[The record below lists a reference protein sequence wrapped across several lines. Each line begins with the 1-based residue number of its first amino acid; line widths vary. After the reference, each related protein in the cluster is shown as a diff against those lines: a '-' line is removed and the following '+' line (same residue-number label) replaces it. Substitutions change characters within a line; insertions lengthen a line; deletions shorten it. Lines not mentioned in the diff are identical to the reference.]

1 MYSVNFLTIIN
12 LYKIFNQNSFK
23 RNIDE
28 IYVLLV
34 YGFFLINLFK
44 IFRLKVEI
52 LISLRNI
59 LFLIS

>member
-23 RNIDE
+23 RNIGE

-34 YGFFLINLFK
+34 YGFFDKFIQ
-44 IFRLKVEI
+44 
-52 LISLRNI
+52 NI
-59 LFLIS
+59 